1 MGQEQSSS
9 CTQVLPFAKSQ
20 FLFLT
25 LDKYANINMVLY
37 PKLYF
42 MFNF

>member
-25 LDKYANINMVLY
+25 LDKYANINIYGFISQIV
-37 PKLYF
+37 F
-42 MFNF
+42 HV